1 MLTTF
6 SKVPLPNK
14 REKRT
19 KGRCISHDGKWPPAD
34 LNDAEG
40 KAFGNL
46 TTPNYPRGPGC
57 HRSTQPAT
65 LLVPR
70 TLAGGCPVRR
80 PLLHKAAG
88 TAACRGPCRSTG
100 SWKLE
105 KILLFLRPCP
115 VPSTSPVVI
124 TQHRAIK
131 AVGRR
136 RGLAQAENSVFSP
149 RMDGSPSIIT
159 KNEHRLIKRDI
170 HTLKTK
176 KRKVFVN
183 TSL

>member
-1 MLTTF
+1 MET
-6 SKVPLPNK
+6 SPLP
-14 REKRT
+14 
-19 KGRCISHDGKWPPAD
+19 
-34 LNDAEG
+34 
-40 KAFGNL
+40 
-46 TTPNYPRGPGC
+46 TTRRGPGC
-57 HRSTQPAT
+57 HQSTQPAA

-100 SWKLE
+100 SWKPE
-105 KILLFLRPCP
+105 KILLFLQPCP

-159 KNEHRLIKRDI
+159 KNEHKLIKRDI
-170 HTLKTK
+170 HTLKK
-176 KRKVFVN
+176 KEKKGFREHI
-183 TSL
+183 SLSAVIKCSLPLECDKARQGHRTPTVGKCSEHRVISR